1 MFGICYSWNMPKS
14 VNCDFR
20 SAGLTLSYPETKR

>member
-14 VNCDFR
+14 VNGDFR
-20 SAGLTLSYPETKR
+20 RAGLTLSYPETQR

>member
-14 VNCDFR
+14 VNGDFR
-20 SAGLTLSYPETKR
+20 RAGLTLSYPEA

>member
-20 SAGLTLSYPETKR
+20 SAGLTLSYPEA